1 MDKNSSYVC
10 DLLLNKII
18 FSCEAH
24 SMEAQVWSEASLC
37 GIYGGQ
43 NSTRTVLIVFL
54 SVKNFDFNE
63 LEEATEYDGGYTSDS
78 PIIRNF
84 WEIVH
89 KMPLESQRKLL
100 QFATGSDRVPVGG
113 LSKLK
118 LIIARNGPDS
128 DRLPTAH
135 TCFNVLLLPEYES
148 KEKLNDR
155 LMKAIN
161 YSKGFGML

>member
-1 MDKNSSYVC
+1 MEIVSDS
-10 DLLLNKII
+10 
-18 FSCEAH
+18 H
-24 SMEAQVWSEASLC
+24 SENVWGRSA
-37 GIYGGQ
+37 GVIH
-43 NSTRTVLIVFL
+43 VLFL

-89 KMPLESQRKLL
+89 KMPLESKRKLL

-128 DRLPTAH
+128 DRFVFTDGNL
-135 TCFNVLLLPEYES
+135 S
-148 KEKLNDR
+148 
-155 LMKAIN
+155 
-161 YSKGFGML
+161 